1 MKEKKTEEVKTQQR
15 KEYAQRGT
23 RTQKMMSFRLDAEN
37 IEFLEQQVNKGR
49 FINDL
54 IAKART
60 QG

>member
-1 MKEKKTEEVKTQQR
+1 MKEKKTEEVKSQQR